1 MNILNKVT
9 LKTLIKNK
17 SRTIVTIIGIAL
29 SAALICSV
37 TSLAASFYNAMVQ
50 DEIYDK
56 GDWHKAMFHVDVESY
71 KKIAFHE
78 LTEKS
83 IFTQELGYFYRPDYE
98 SSSEPYIQVVGT
110 WGNFELE
117 NMGVHTV
124 SGKYPASPNEIMF
137 PVGFTPSYKIGD
149 VITVELSDR
158 YRGDEALFP
167 GEFYQSGETLRTRET
182 RTYTVCGFYECTFW
196 MNNMLTANSYMGLAA
211 ITMSDEAMTE
221 DYLYNVYIKLKD
233 PADALID
240 DFDWLYSNFYSNNTT
255 YIFHTENER
264 LLSLLGVT
272 NSDPVNF
279 VIYGI
284 AALAIALVM
293 TGSIS
298 LIYNAFSISVSQR
311 TKQFGLLS
319 SVGATKKQLRRSVLF
334 EALAVCIVGIPVGM
348 IFGLG
353 LVEIGIVALG
363 GVFDSMNL
371 NVPVTLVVS
380 PWALGAAAVI
390 SLITVLISAWIPSKR
405 AVSVSAIEAIRQNTD
420 ISDKQ
425 VKTSKL
431 TGKLFGL
438 SGILASKYYK
448 RSKKRYRSTEA
459 SLVVS
464 IVLFITAFAFGHY
477 AVEAILYDS
486 FGADYDLRTY
496 YIPFSEEYTP
506 EMLMEELKAADHVT
520 AVTFLQEQ
528 GNITFGET
536 RIKTDQITDKAL
548 EKGWAKNPDSSGYAY
563 IRSMIYFIDD
573 EAFRELLK
581 QYNLSEEE
589 FMDPSDPLAVALD
602 GNRLY
607 DSDSGKYIT
616 QKLLTSDRV
625 ELQKYHL
632 EYDDYGSWYGNRFDE
647 NGDLYVS
654 LSVGENYGEEVT
666 EMKVDSFKLKTGKV
680 IYDAPYFISYR
691 FDNIILIY
699 PASLIQTVYPVW
711 DDIKKKDE
719 LFYMQSDDH
728 AAAYEEVNKILQSHG
743 FTQGYY
749 EGNYT
754 LEDYAGEQEEARN
767 TITAVQTVAYAFV
780 AMIALISVANV
791 FNTVT
796 TNINLRRREFAMLRS
811 IGMTNG
817 GFNGMIYFECLLYGS
832 KALMCGLPISVAIV
846 LAIYFVMNA
855 GFELSLYIPWLA
867 LVLTVFSV
875 FAVVLITM
883 LYSMS
888 NIKKA
893 NPIDEL
899 KNENI

>member
-9 LKTLIKNK
+9 LKTLLKNK

-37 TSLAASFYNAMVQ
+37 TSLAASFYNALVQ
-50 DEIYDK
+50 DEMYDK
-56 GDWHKAMFHVDVESY
+56 GDWHRAMFHVDVESY

-83 IFTQELGYFYRPDYE
+83 LFTQELGYFYRSGSE
-98 SSSEPYIQVVGT
+98 SAGEPYFQVVGT

-124 SGKYPASPNEIMF
+124 SGKYPASPEEIMF
-137 PVGFTPSYKIGD
+137 PAGFTESYHIGD

-158 YRGDEALFP
+158 YNGDEAIFP
-167 GEFYQSGETLRTRET
+167 AEFYQSGETLRPRET
-182 RTYTVCGFYECTFW
+182 RTYTVCGFYDCNFW
-196 MNNMLTANSYMGLAA
+196 VNNTLTANSYMGYAA

-240 DFDWLYSNFYSNNTT
+240 DFDWLYSNYYSNDTT
-255 YIFHTENER
+255 YLSLTENER

-279 VIYGI
+279 VLYGV

-319 SVGATKKQLRRSVLF
+319 SVGATKRQLRRSVLF
-334 EALAVCIVGIPVGM
+334 EAFAVCVVGIPVG
-348 IFGLG
+348 IILGLG
-353 LVEIGIVALG
+353 LVEGGIVALS

-380 PWALGAAAVI
+380 PWALGAAVVI

-431 TGKLFGL
+431 TGRLFGL

-448 RSKKRYRSTEA
+448 RSKKRYRSTET

-477 AVEAILYDS
+477 AVEAMFYNS
-486 FGADYDLRTY
+486 FGAGYDLRAY
-496 YIPFSEEYTP
+496 NISFSEDCTP
-506 EMLMEELKAADHVT
+506 EMIMEEIKAADHVT

-528 GNITFGET
+528 GNIPFDQT
-536 RIKTDQITDKAL
+536 RIKTDLLTDKAL
-548 EKGWAKNPDSSGYAY
+548 EKGWAKNPDPSGYAY
-563 IRSMIYFIDD
+563 IRSFICFVDD
-573 EAFRELLK
+573 DSFRALLK
-581 QYNLSEEE
+581 QYDLSEEE
-589 FMDPSDPLAVALD
+589 FMDPDDPLAVALD

-632 EYDDYGSWYGNRFDE
+632 EYEKYGSHYDERFDE
-647 NGDLYVS
+647 NGELYVS

-666 EMKVDSFKLKTGKV
+666 EMKADSFKLKTGKV
-680 IYDAPYFISYR
+680 IYDAPYFISHR

-699 PASLIQTVYPVW
+699 PASLIQTVYPIW

-719 LFYMQSDDH
+719 LFYMLSDDH
-728 AAAYEEVNKILQSHG
+728 AAAYEEVEGILQSHG
-743 FTQGYY
+743 FTPGYY
-749 EGNYT
+749 EGNYI
-754 LEDYAGEQEEARN
+754 LEDYAGEQVEARN
-767 TITAVQTVAYAFV
+767 TVTAVQTVAYAFV
-780 AMIALISVANV
+780 AMMALISLANV

-796 TNINLRRREFAMLRS
+796 TNVNLRRREFAMLKS
-811 IGMTNG
+811 IGMTNS

-832 KALMCGLPISVAIV
+832 RALMYGLPISTVIV

-867 LVLTVFSV
+867 MVITVFSV